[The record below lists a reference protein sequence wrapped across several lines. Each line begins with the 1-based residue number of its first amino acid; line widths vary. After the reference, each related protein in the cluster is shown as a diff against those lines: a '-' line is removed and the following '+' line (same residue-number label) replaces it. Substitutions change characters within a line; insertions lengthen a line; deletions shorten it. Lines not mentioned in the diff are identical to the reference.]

1 MVKTAIESK
10 VLIGQLLVQRGA
22 AKQEHIA
29 EALDKQQAERHSK
42 LLGEILVEL
51 GYCTEDDVA
60 SALAESYGV
69 PYAKVRPKICDVKVM
84 EVLTR
89 AFMEDHLVL
98 PLFRVHNTLTVAV
111 SEPANLFLVDEIEQ
125 ITGHK
130 VQVVCTTAKDIQATL
145 RAYSPSANV
154 FVTDECIEEQ
164 GLDDFELV
172 EHASQ
177 DLNELKEAASQASI
191 IELVHHLLREGV
203 REQASDIH
211 IEPDDQWLRVR
222 YRVDGKLFEKTRPP
236 LQMHEAI
243 VSRIKMM
250 AEMDVAERHHMQEG
264 AIRVLVE
271 ERTITMRVTI
281 LPSNCGEKVAVR
293 IVDPQRQLCNLE
305 SLGFTMG
312 NLQRFRQIVQ
322 SVQGLILVTGPAGS
336 GKHSTLHAVLN
347 DINSDQVNVCTVEDP
362 LVCNVSGVN
371 QFEVGSW
378 APEGFSGCMQ
388 AVLRQNPDVL
398 VASSLPDHDCAQY
411 AVRAAMSGCLVLS
424 TLHTSDDAT
433 SGVRR
438 LLDLDIPPYLISDA
452 VIGILSQRLVHKICP
467 HCKKQTEPS
476 PTMRQAIER
485 IAEPVASYYH
495 GVGCSQCRHT
505 GFSGRIALHEL
516 LIPDGQIRHLIH
528 DGIKEAGLRLH
539 ALKMGMVPLVND
551 GIEKVRAGIISLEE
565 VLRTVP
571 FDR

>member
-1 MVKTAIESK
+1 MVQTTIESK
-10 VLIGQLLVQRGA
+10 VQLGQLLVQRGA
-22 AKQEHIA
+22 AKQEQVVKALEKQSA
-29 EALDKQQAERHSK
+29 EQHRK

-51 GYCTEDDVA
+51 GYCTDDDII

-69 PYAKVRPKICDVKVM
+69 PYAKVQPKICDVKIM
-84 EVLTR
+84 GVLTS

-98 PLFRVHNTLTVAV
+98 PLFKVHDVLTVAV

-130 VQVVCTTAKDIQATL
+130 VQVVCTTAKDILATL

-164 GLDDFELV
+164 GLQDFELV
-172 EHASQ
+172 ESVPQ

-191 IELVHHLLREGV
+191 VELVHHLLREGV

-222 YRVDGKLFEKTRPP
+222 YRVDGKLYEKARPP

-250 AEMDVAERHHMQEG
+250 AEMDVAERNRVQEG

-271 ERTITMRVTI
+271 ERTITMRVAI

-305 SLGFTMG
+305 SLGFTME
-312 NLQRFRQIVQ
+312 NLHKFREVL
-322 SVQGLILVTGPAGS
+322 SLARGLILVTGPAGS

-347 DINSDQVNVCTVEDP
+347 EINSEQVNICTVEDP
-362 LVCNVSGVN
+362 LVCNVAGVN

-378 APEGFSGCMQ
+378 ASDGFSGCMQ
-388 AVLRQNPDVL
+388 AVLRQSPDVL
-398 VASSLPDHDCAQY
+398 VASSLPDHDSAQH

-433 SGVRR
+433 SGIRR
-438 LLDLDIPPYLISDA
+438 LLDLEIPPYLVSDA
-452 VIGILSQRLVHKICP
+452 IVCILSQRLVHKICP

-476 PTMRQAIER
+476 ANMRKAIER
-485 IAEPVASYYH
+485 IAEPVEAYYK
-495 GVGCSQCRHT
+495 GTGCSKCRHT
-505 GFSGRIALHEL
+505 GFAGRIALHEL
-516 LIPDGQIRHLIH
+516 LIPDPQMRHLIH
-528 DGIKEAGLRLH
+528 DGIQEAGLRLH
-539 ALKMGMVPLVND
+539 ALKAGMIPLASD
-551 GIEKVRAGIISLEE
+551 GIEKVQAGIISLEE

-571 FDR
+571 FDH